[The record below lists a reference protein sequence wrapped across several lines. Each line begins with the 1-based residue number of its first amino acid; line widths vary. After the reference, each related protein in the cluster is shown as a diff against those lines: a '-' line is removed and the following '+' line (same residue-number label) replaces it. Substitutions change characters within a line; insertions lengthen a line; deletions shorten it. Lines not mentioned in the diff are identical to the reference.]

1 MSANLATAYVTILPS
16 MKGMRK
22 GVASELGGAAEEGKK
37 GFLSRIGGLVP
48 GVGKVAGIAGGLLTG
63 AIAGVAVTGG
73 FNRAM
78 AIEQAQAKLSGLGH
92 DTKNVEKIM
101 SNASAA
107 VKGTAY
113 GLGDAATVAASAV
126 AAGVKPGQ
134 ELQDVLTLVGD
145 AASIA
150 GTDMGSMGAIFNKVK
165 ASNKLQMDSINQ
177 LHDAGIPALALVAE
191 RLGVTAEEAS
201 KMASEGKIDF
211 ETFAAAMQEGMGGA
225 AQKSG
230 ETFTGALA
238 NTKAALGR
246 IGETF
251 LAPFLSAATVAMS
264 EWAIPALDAINA
276 ALKPVMGA
284 VGVFL
289 DGVMAGLTY
298 LKDNFSNVAS
308 AVQGVT
314 EQITMFWG
322 DLYGFLSGSDIGS
335 VIMDSFNLSGEHPVV
350 TWLVGAQRS
359 ALNVYDQWEASTG
372 TFFQRLSQIDLGD
385 AIWSGFNGA
394 DAIADLSAHLSWAKS
409 LIEITYGEWKAA
421 QGDLYAFLSGNDVA
435 GIFASWFDFDMQDS
449 YILGIQRIN
458 QGLMGIYDLVV
469 GGDFTGNLS
478 RAFGWEEDHPM
489 VRFLLSIRDELMM
502 LPAIIGPVVT
512 AAVGMWQAFQN
523 LATGFMTGLSPALAS
538 LSGGFG
544 GLVTSAMQLWQ
555 SLSPVGILFQALVP
569 YAAQLG
575 QFAGVLVGAFLQL
588 AAAVI
593 PLGLQLASVLV
604 PVVSQLVAALL
615 PALGTILGSIT
626 AIMPSLVG
634 LVAQAGG
641 AFIAL
646 VAAVAPLVVQLVS
659 ALLPVITQIVAAV
672 LPALVQIVG
681 AVVAMLPALIPLFT
695 MIAGAAVQV
704 VSALA
709 PLVTALV
716 SSLMPVIT
724 QLVTSVLPPVI
735 AIFQAL
741 IPPILGLVA
750 TLVSHLVPV
759 IQRLLPIVTGVF
771 QGISQAI
778 QGAMKMVQ
786 GIIQT
791 VMGVITGNWSMAWD
805 GIKLV
810 VSGAWDAML
819 GVVTTVTGAISGV
832 IEAVLGAIDALWG
845 TIWAGIQQFFQN
857 TWDTLAGIVDT
868 ALGGIFGFI
877 GDTLGSISSAWSEG
891 WEGIKQMLS
900 DAWSAMESK
909 VRDVGGAIMGYL
921 RDLPGRIKRIFS
933 GAKNW
938 LVDSGRQ
945 LLGGFTDGIK
955 KGFNKAKDAVKAG
968 LDKIRGFF
976 PFSPAKVGPF
986 AGRGYTTFSGRAL
999 TRDFA
1004 DAIAGEGD
1012 YLARKADTFMSSARL
1027 NAPSYSAPTVPDYVP
1042 ASWSDRYGHA
1052 QAEHLT
1058 APEVVDA
1065 LVDALS
1071 KVSVQMDGRA
1081 TVGTLARTNRR

>member
-22 GVASELGGAAEEGKK
+22 GISSELGGAAEEGKK

-101 SNASAA
+101 DNASAA

-150 GTDMGSMGAIFNKVK
+150 GTDMGQMGAIFNKVK

-201 KMASEGKIDF
+201 KMASSGEIDF
-211 ETFAAAMQEGMGGA
+211 ATFAAAMQDGMGGA

-251 LAPFLSAATVAMS
+251 LSPFLSAATVAMS

-276 ALKPVMGA
+276 ALKPVMAGVGAALAGA
-284 VGVFL
+284 VDLINSKLSTISEAPLVR
-289 DGVMAGLTY
+289 A
-298 LKDNFSNVAS
+298 FSAIRAEVAS
-308 AVQGVT
+308 FEGDWYSVFTAGELGYAVQQALGV
-314 EQITMFWG
+314 
-322 DLYGFLSGSDIGS
+322 
-335 VIMDSFNLSGEHPVV
+335 GENHPIVQWV
-350 TWLVGAQRS
+350 TQAQMMGARI
-359 ALNVYDQWEASTG
+359 AEMA
-372 TFFQRLSQIDLGD
+372 
-385 AIWSGFNGA
+385 SGFSLSFS
-394 DAIADLSAHLSWAKS
+394 AIP
-409 LIEITYGEWKAA
+409 AA
-421 QGDLYAFLSGNDVA
+421 LAPIAS
-435 GIFASWFDFDMQDS
+435 IFSTLASS
-449 YILGIQRIN
+449 
-458 QGLMGIYDLVV
+458 
-469 GGDFTGNLS
+469 
-478 RAFGWEEDHPM
+478 
-489 VRFLLSIRDELMM
+489 
-502 LPAIIGPVVT
+502 
-512 AAVGMWQAFQN
+512 
-523 LATGFMTGLSPALAS
+523 FMTALSPALAS
-538 LSGGFG
+538 LNGGFG
-544 GLVTSAMQLWQ
+544 GLVTQALALWQ

-593 PLGLQLASVLV
+593 PLGLQLASVLI
-604 PVVSQLVAALL
+604 PIISQIVAALL

-641 AFIAL
+641 AFVAL

-659 ALLPVITQIVAAV
+659 ALLPVIAQIVAAI

-695 MIAGAAVQV
+695 MIAGAVVQV

-709 PLVTALV
+709 PLVAELV

-741 IPPILGLVA
+741 IPPILSLVTA
-750 TLVSHLVPV
+750 IVSSLVPV
-759 IQRLLPIVTGVF
+759 IQALLPIVVGVF
-771 QGISQAI
+771 SGIAQMVTA
-778 QGAMKMVQ
+778 AMNIVQ
-786 GIIQT
+786 GIIQV
-791 VMGVITGNWSMAWD
+791 VMGVITGNWGMAWD
-805 GIKLV
+805 GIKAV
-810 VSGAWDAML
+810 VSGAWELIKGLVTAAI
-819 GVVTTVTGAISGV
+819 GVVLTVITT
-832 IEAVLGAIDALWG
+832 VLGAIKLVWD
-845 TIWAGIQQFFQN
+845 TIWDGIKQFLAN
-857 TWDTLAGIVDT
+857 TWDGIKSAISTGIDAVKGFIDT
-868 ALGGIFGFI
+868 GLNAIKGIWDDIWSWVTGFI
-877 GDTLGSISSAWSEG
+877 GDTWRDVKDRVSEG
-891 WEGIKQMLS
+891 VS
-900 DAWSAMESK
+900 DVMDF
-909 VRDVGGAIMGYL
+909 VRDMPGKIKDALGNVGDFL
-921 RDLPGRIKRIFS
+921 KES
-933 GAKNW
+933 GSALIN
-938 LVDSGRQ
+938 
-945 LLGGFTDGIK
+945 GFKDGITR
-955 KGFNKAKDAVKAG
+955 GFEKAKDAVKGG
-968 LDKIRGFF
+968 LNKIREFF

-986 AGRGYTTFSGRAL
+986 AGRGYTTFSGKAL
-999 TRDFA
+999 SRDFA
-1004 DAIAGEGD
+1004 DAIAGED
-1012 YLARKADTFMSSARL
+1012 RYLAQRTEDLMSSARFDT
-1027 NAPSYSAPTVPDYVP
+1027 PMPTVPAVPDYVP
-1042 ASWSDRYGHA
+1042 ASWSDRHGGDMQQDTQT
-1052 QAEHLT
+1052 QAEAL
-1058 APEVVDA
+1058 AEALRGVQVV
-1065 LVDALS
+1065 
-1071 KVSVQMDGRA
+1071 MDGRK
-1081 TVGTLARTNRR
+1081 TVGYLDTVRRT